1 LDIGYQKVEEDA
13 KKGYRLRGYLQV
25 NYRCLRVNYSQLL
38 EKPQP
43 TNWPTKGMEAQSYIL
58 KDLNNWKGQS

>member
-1 LDIGYQKVEEDA
+1 
-13 KKGYRLRGYLQV
+13 
-25 NYRCLRVNYSQLL
+25 L